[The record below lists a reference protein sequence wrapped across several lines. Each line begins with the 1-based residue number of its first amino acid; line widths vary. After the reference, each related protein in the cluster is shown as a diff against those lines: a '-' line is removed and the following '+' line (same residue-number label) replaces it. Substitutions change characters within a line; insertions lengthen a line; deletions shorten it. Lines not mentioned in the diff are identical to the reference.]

1 VNNPDGTA
9 LRVLIAEDEESL
21 RLALCDLVDG
31 EDGLEVVGYAGSA
44 KEAIE
49 LAAATKPDVA
59 LVDVRMP
66 GGGAEI
72 VGGLK
77 ECSPTTR
84 ALALSADDDQATV
97 IQMLSAGAVGY
108 VVKGTPSAEIL
119 EAVRRAARGQ
129 ASLSIEAIRKMIG
142 ELVGDIAER
151 ERAEAGLR
159 RSEERFRAL
168 VDSALDAVVILNEE
182 GTIQLVNSNT
192 ESLFGYTRDELLG
205 RPIEHLLPERFHERH
220 LGSGA
225 DYPPDPTTPPIG
237 PGLDLAGRRG
247 NGSEFPADISL
258 TAVESDR
265 DHLVPVPVP
274 GITER
279 RQTESVR
286 RKNEDRLDALLEWVP
301 DGVITDEGG
310 RIVLVNEQTVGRRR
324 DGSEFPIDIALAEIE
339 TDQGRLATAFIR
351 DISERERG
359 EIAAR
364 QLAAIVESSDDAIIS
379 KDLVGTIETWNLG
392 AERMYGYSAEEV
404 VGRSIS
410 LLVPPHLPDDM
421 PGILERVRGGE
432 DVEQFETKRMRKD
445 EVVLDVVLKIS
456 AIRGLNGEIVGT
468 STIAR
473 DVSKLR
479 MQGELMR
486 ERALLAHLVNA
497 GEEERGRIAEGIHDD
512 SIQAITAAGMRL
524 QILRRSLDDPG
535 QLELLGELE
544 KTIQL
549 SISRLRHLLFE
560 LRPPALDTG
569 GLSAA
574 LELYLAETQ
583 NDGAASH
590 TLVDNLSVQ
599 PPLETRTILYRIVQ
613 ELLANVRKHAE
624 AENATVVV
632 EERDEGYGVRVSDD
646 GIGFAPEELEP
657 VPGHLGLTAMQ
668 ERAALAGGWLKIDS
682 APGKGTTVEVWIPS
696 HPVPGAG
703 PSASSGG
710 EAAPNLE
717 GA

>member
-1 VNNPDGTA
+1 ME
-9 LRVLIAEDEESL
+9 I
-21 RLALCDLVDG
+21 
-31 EDGLEVVGYAGSA
+31 VGAAGSA
-44 KEAIE
+44 SEAIE
-49 LAAATKPDVA
+49 LAAATKPDVV

-77 ECSPTTR
+77 ECSPTTKV
-84 ALALSADDDQATV
+84 LALSADDDQTTV

-108 VVKGTPSAEIL
+108 VVKGTASTEIL

-129 ASLSIEAIRKMIG
+129 ASLSIETIRRMIE
-142 ELVGDIAER
+142 ELVSDIDER

-192 ESLFGYTRDELLG
+192 EELFGYTRDELLG
-205 RPIEHLLPERFHERH
+205 QPIEDLLPERFHERH
-220 LGSGA
+220 VGSRA

-237 PGLDLAGRRG
+237 AGLGLARRAGKPQRAPDRHLLPDRGRVGRG
-247 NGSEFPADISL
+247 QPRSRACAGHHREETN
-258 TAVESDR
+258 R
-265 DHLVPVPVP
+265 N
-274 GITER
+274 
-279 RQTESVR
+279 VR
-286 RKNEDRLDALLEWVP
+286 RKNEDRFDALLEWVP
-301 DGVITDEGG
+301 AGVITDEGG

-339 TDQGRLATAFIR
+339 TDQGRLSTAFIR

-410 LLVPPHLPDDM
+410 LLVPPHLPDEVQ
-421 PGILERVRGGE
+421 GILDRVRSGE

-456 AIRGLNGEIVGT
+456 AIRGLNGKIVGT

-473 DVSKLR
+473 DVSRLKAQADLER
-479 MQGELMR
+479 Q
-486 ERALLAHLVNA
+486 RALLAHLVNA

-524 QILRRSLDDPG
+524 QILRRSLDDPEQI
-535 QLELLGELE
+535 QLLDELE
-544 KTIQL
+544 KTIHL

-560 LRPPALDTG
+560 LRPPELDTE
-569 GLSAA
+569 GLAAA
-574 LELYLAETQ
+574 LELYLAERQ
-583 NDGAASH
+583 KDGTTSH
-590 TLVDNLSVQ
+590 TLEDHLNVE

-613 ELLANVRKHAE
+613 ELLANVRKHAQ
-624 AENATVVV
+624 AKNATVVLD
-632 EERDEGYGVRVSDD
+632 ERDQGYGVRVSDD
-646 GIGFAPEELEP
+646 GVGFDPEELEP

-668 ERAALAGGWLKIDS
+668 ERAVLAGGWLRIDS
-682 APGKGTTVEVWIPS
+682 GPGKGTTVEVWIPS

-703 PSASSGG
+703 RPVAPEG

-717 GA
+717 AA